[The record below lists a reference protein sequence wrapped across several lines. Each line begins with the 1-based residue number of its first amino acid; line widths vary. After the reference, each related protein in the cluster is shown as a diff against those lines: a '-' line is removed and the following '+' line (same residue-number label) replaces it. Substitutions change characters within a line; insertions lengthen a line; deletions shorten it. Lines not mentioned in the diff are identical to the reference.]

1 MVTSLKKN
9 IKQANAKTAH
19 LKNKHMI
26 KLKRTGMGN
35 KGQSIIEYIILTS
48 LIGIISIVAVKNLG
62 GVIQRRINLIKE
74 EIVRII
80 PND

>member
-1 MVTSLKKN
+1 MNALTKKQQNNLSILSSLNEYALNRKK
-9 IKQANAKTAH
+9 IK
-19 LKNKHMI
+19 I
-26 KLKRTGMGN
+26 GR

-62 GVIQRRINLIKE
+62 GVLQRRINLIKE

>member
-1 MVTSLKKN
+1 MNTQSKNQPQMNAIISPLTNRHSISREKKLG
-9 IKQANAKTAH
+9 K
-19 LKNKHMI
+19 
-26 KLKRTGMGN
+26 

-62 GVIQRRINLIKE
+62 GVLQRRINLIKE